1 MTSLPLGSAAGRP
14 TGHDVGQVLAL
25 LAVALRL
32 QADRGPDEEQRRDQ
46 HPADPDPGDKVRPI
60 KHGHSATL
68 QQLKGGP
75 AVRRTLIGRQHSPGV
90 IVFGR

>member
-1 MTSLPLGSAAGRP
+1 MTPLPSASAAGRP

-25 LAVALRL
+25 LAVALPL
-32 QADRGPDEEQRRDQ
+32 QADRGPDEEERRDQ

-68 QQLKGGP
+68 QQLKGDP
-75 AVRRTLIGRQHSPGV
+75 AVRRALIGRRLSPGV
-90 IVFGR
+90 EVTS